1 MKFYLIFINLTLST
15 SRLEFLH
22 FLDGL
27 SINYIN
33 GIVFLSLQRN
43 LQTFILVS
51 GTSFVMETV
60 NKLSIGYL
68 DFCERSGSL
77 FPRRAVTIFWE
88 ND

>member
-43 LQTFILVS
+43 LLILVS

-68 DFCERSGSL
+68 DFCERSGNL
-77 FPRRAVTIFWE
+77 FPHRAVTIFWE